1 MLNKRNKNQSF
12 WIKTDFLRLNDF
24 VSYKIV
30 KTYYIIF
37 YITLFLFL
45 VTMVLLLFPF
55 DSGYDY
61 RTTYLMNKIDTW
73 NKNESVN

>member
-1 MLNKRNKNQSF
+1 MK
-12 WIKTDFLRLNDF
+12 LNDF

-45 VTMVLLLFPF
+45 VTMILLLFPF

-61 RTTYLMNKIDTW
+61 RTTYLMNKIDLW
-73 NKNESVN
+73 NKNEEVI